1 MTSDMGQNAGSSGST
16 AHKPFQFGTKA
27 QTLAALAP
35 LVKSAQVLDLYF
47 FTVTEWHQDRAAVLA
62 LISERFGDI
71 ALVVRSSAHAEDQG
85 DASMAGAF
93 VSILN
98 VDGGDLGVVAA
109 AIDDVVASYVGHP
122 DDQVLVQ
129 AMLHDVAISGV
140 AMTHD
145 IERGAPF
152 YVVDYDDESGRTD
165 TVTGGDSVHKTVI
178 VFRDADLDLVESPR
192 MRAVLALVQEVEVLC
207 GGVPLDM
214 EFAMQSD
221 GSMYLLQ
228 ARRIS
233 LQRNWL
239 SGTERRVSKRLEFVE
254 QYLTERSLPRPG
266 LGGARTILG
275 IMPDWNPAE
284 IIGIVPRPLAA
295 SLYRQLVTRNVWSRA
310 RERMGYRAMPN
321 EELMVLIGGRPYID
335 VRNSFNSFLPA
346 GIDDQVADRLVNAW
360 LDRLA
365 AHPELHDKVEF
376 AVAQTCL
383 DCCFDEDF
391 NSYYP
396 DVLSG
401 EELADFRSR
410 LAALTNNCLDLGP
423 SGTLAMSLE
432 VIEELTTRQTLR
444 KLETGSKGQREQ
456 FSLAADLLLECET
469 SGTIP
474 FSIIARHAFIGEAL
488 LQSLVRRGAIAEN
501 RLDIFKRSVRTIS
514 GELTSDF
521 AAVCHGSF
529 RPETFM
535 MRYGHLRP
543 GTYDI
548 MSLRYDHRNELFE
561 GSALGA
567 EPQVPNFALTGAER
581 QNMNKVLT
589 ECGITAVDA
598 DSLLDFARRTI
609 AGREYAKFIFSANIS
624 DALEAI
630 AAWGENIGLDREHL
644 SYIEFDAMT
653 DARVKPLLDD
663 IDLHFIDL
671 AEQGRRTVAM
681 AQSLKLGYI
690 LRDRRDIYVV
700 PLHRAAPNFVG
711 SERAVAEPVL
721 LGPLASSAT
730 DIYNR
735 IVCIENAD
743 PGYDWIF
750 TKGIKGLVTK
760 FGGANSHMAIRCAE
774 FGLSAAIGCGEGT
787 FERLLGAR
795 AIEIDPLGKTLR
807 AVDN

>member
-1 MTSDMGQNAGSSGST
+1 MAGDMVRQVDGS
-16 AHKPFQFGTKA
+16 ARRPFQFGTKA

-35 LVKSAQVLDLYF
+35 LVTSAQVLDLYF
-47 FTVTEWHQDRAAVLA
+47 FTVTEWRNDPDAVLA
-62 LISERFGDI
+62 QITERFGTI

-93 VSILN
+93 ESKLN
-98 VDGGDLGVVAA
+98 VDGGDPKAVTTAVKDV
-109 AIDDVVASYVGHP
+109 IDSYVGHP

-129 AMLHDVAISGV
+129 AMLDDVAISGV

-145 IERGAPF
+145 VERGAPF

-178 VFRDADLDLVESPR
+178 VFRDADLELVESPR
-192 MRAVLALVQEVEVLC
+192 IRAVLALVREVEILC

-214 EFAMQSD
+214 EFAMQGD

-266 LGGARTILG
+266 LGGERTILG

-284 IIGIVPRPLAA
+284 MIGIVPRPLAA

-321 EELMVLIGGRPYID
+321 EELMVMIGGRPYID

-346 GIDDQVADRLVNAW
+346 GVSDQVADRLVNAW
-360 LDRLA
+360 LNRLA
-365 AHPELHDKVEF
+365 DHPELHDKVEF

-391 NSYYP
+391 NGHYQG
-396 DVLSG
+396 VLSTD
-401 EELADFRSR
+401 EAADFRNR
-410 LAALTNNCLDLGP
+410 LAALTNHCLNLGP
-423 SGTLAMSLE
+423 SGTLSWSLE
-432 VIEELTTRQTLR
+432 MIEDLTTKQTLR
-444 KLETGSKGQREQ
+444 KLNPDAGRPREP
-456 FSLAADLLLECET
+456 FSVAADLLLECEV

-474 FSIIARHAFIGEAL
+474 FSIVARHAFIGEAL
-488 LQSLVRRGAIAEN
+488 LKSLARRGAIGDD
-501 RLDIFKRSVRTIS
+501 RLDTFKRSVRTIS

-521 AAVCHGSF
+521 AAVCHGGFS
-529 RPETFM
+529 PDTFM

-567 EPQVPNFALTGAER
+567 EPQVPKFDLTGGER
-581 QNMNKVLT
+581 ENINKVLA
-589 ECGITAVDA
+589 ESGITAVDA
-598 DSLLDFARRTI
+598 DSLLDYARRTI

-630 AAWGENIGLDREHL
+630 ATWGENIGLDREHL
-644 SYIEFDAMT
+644 SYIEFDAMI

-671 AEQGRRTVAM
+671 AEQGRRNVAM

-711 SERAVAEPVL
+711 SERAVAAPVV

-795 AIEIDPLGKTLR
+795 AIEVDPLSKTLR